1 MLLFSSSKA
10 NFSQQRQTSFKI
22 TAFQEAAGRAALQW
36 QQSQGQPQC
45 RAGQGRAEQSR
56 GGSVPSRCCLPSM
69 KQDDKAKSLMVIKV
83 SQNSQ

>member
-22 TAFQEAAGRAALQW
+22 TVFQEAAGRAALQR
-36 QQSQGQPQC
+36 QQSQGQPQG

-56 GGSVPSRCCLPSM
+56 AEEAVSPAGAVCPQRSRATRPSP
-69 KQDDKAKSLMVIKV
+69 
-83 SQNSQ
+83 